1 MSWADTILS
10 PRPPEE
16 IWTQV
21 FAELLRLAR
30 TTASPVELHQTLVP
44 ADRLLAESAGHQRR
58 GFPRVGPHI
67 RAECLGLLGRADL
80 LTLGQALPVA
90 HVDAERTPDG
100 LWDLI
105 ET

>member
-1 MSWADTILS
+1 
-10 PRPPEE
+10 
-16 IWTQV
+16 
-21 FAELLRLAR
+21 
-30 TTASPVELHQTLVP
+30 
-44 ADRLLAESAGHQRR
+44 
-58 GFPRVGPHI
+58 VGPHI